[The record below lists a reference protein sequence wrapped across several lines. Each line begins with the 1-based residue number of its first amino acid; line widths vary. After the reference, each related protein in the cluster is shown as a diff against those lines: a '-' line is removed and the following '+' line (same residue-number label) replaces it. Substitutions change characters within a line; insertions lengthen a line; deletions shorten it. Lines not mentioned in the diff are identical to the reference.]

1 MNPKRVNVLMLVLL
15 LVVIAPAAAPA
26 QSASVSAV
34 DALVQQFRAASQ
46 TWQAAILQEAQFIF
60 WCLAFIGLGFTLTIS
75 AIRGPSLAGFAV
87 VLVQWLAFTG
97 VALWAMQGGPA
108 FTHAI
113 IHSFYQLAGNA
124 SGQGA
129 DLHPTVFIDL
139 ALGIYQQIVQ
149 QEHWWQPGE
158 AVGAEL
164 AGLFILA
171 MSAWTT
177 CNLIKVLCASW
188 MFASV
193 GTIFLSF
200 GALGITRDIAFNFY
214 RSALG
219 IAAKIMVMV
228 LIMGMGTTFLQGV
241 ANSMGTTPNGV
252 GLGVFALGCT
262 LLAVL
267 SQSLPNMAAGVFGV
281 HGHSAIGNWGIGTAM
296 TAANFAGLA
305 GLRGLQGAGK
315 AMDGGL
321 SSVEKAANA
330 AETYLANGGAKN
342 GRRNGNR
349 GVRP

>member
-1 MNPKRVNVLMLVLL
+1 MTLLFLAQQTVSAEAVVNM
-15 LVVIAPAAAPA
+15 IDQFKNAA
-26 QSASVSAV
+26 QS
-34 DALVQQFRAASQ
+34 
-46 TWQAAILQEAQFIF
+46 WQAAILQEAQFIF
-60 WCLAFIGLGFTLTIS
+60 WCLAFIGLAFTLVIS
-75 AIRGPSLAGFAV
+75 AIRGPTLAGFAV
-87 VLVQWLAFTG
+87 TLVQWLIFTL
-97 VALWAMQGGPA
+97 VALWAMTNGPA

-124 SGQGA
+124 SGQGG
-129 DLHPTVFIDL
+129 DLKPTVFLDL
-139 ALGIYQQIVQ
+139 ALGLYQKIVQ
-149 QEHWWQPGE
+149 QESLIHPGQ
-158 AVGAEL
+158 AIGAEL
-164 AGLFILA
+164 AGLSILA
-171 MSAWTT
+171 CAAWTT

-228 LIMGMGTTFLQGV
+228 LLMGMGVTFLQGV

-252 GLGVFALGCT
+252 GVGVFAVSCFV
-262 LLAVL
+262 LAFL
-267 SQSLPNMAAGVFGV
+267 SQSLPNMVAGVFGV
-281 HGHSAIGNWGIGTAM
+281 HGHSAIGNWGIGAAM

-342 GRRNGNR
+342 GRGNGNR

>member
-1 MNPKRVNVLMLVLL
+1 MSLLFLAQQTASAEVVVNM
-15 LVVIAPAAAPA
+15 I
-26 QSASVSAV
+26 
-34 DALVQQFRAASQ
+34 DQFKNASQ

-60 WCLAFIGLGFTLTIS
+60 WCLAFIGLAFTLTIS

-87 VLVQWLAFTG
+87 ALVQWLAFTG
-97 VALWAMQGGPA
+97 VALWAMQGGPQ

-129 DLHPTVFIDL
+129 DLKPTVFIDL
-139 ALGIYQQIVQ
+139 ALGLYQKIVQ
-149 QEHWWQPGE
+149 HESLYHIGQ

-164 AGLFILA
+164 AGLSILA
-171 MSAWTT
+171 CAAWTT

-188 MFASV
+188 VFASV

-219 IAAKIMVMV
+219 IAAKVMVMV
-228 LIMGMGTTFLQGV
+228 LLMGVGVTFLQGV
-241 ANSMGTTPNGV
+241 ADSLGTAPSGV
-252 GLGVFALGCT
+252 GLGVFAVSCFV
-262 LLAVL
+262 LAVL
-267 SQSLPNMAAGVFGV
+267 SQSLPNMVAGVFGV
-281 HGHSAIGNWGIGTAM
+281 HGHSAIGNWGIAAAM
-296 TAANFAGLA
+296 TAANFMGNATS
-305 GLRGLQGAGK
+305 RGLQGAGK